1 MTGKQFFDWQTNGG
15 TNDVMCLVNCL
26 EKADIAWCAIG
37 GIAVNHWAKQP
48 MVTQDV
54 DFVVSADSI
63 EKTVS
68 LLEAEGFQAE
78 IFEWSINFKG
88 TSTLSMQLS
97 TENFYRDFPSRSV
110 PGDVHGILMR
120 VASLED
126 TLRGK
131 IKAWSEP
138 QRRQSKR
145 IKDLADIVRLVEAHP
160 YLWDLLSD
168 DLKEQVDRPA
178 K

>member
-1 MTGKQFFDWQTNGG
+1 MR
-15 TNDVMCLVNCL
+15 LVNCL

-37 GIAVNHWAKQP
+37 GVAVNHWAEQS

-54 DFVVSADSI
+54 DFVVASDSI
-63 EKTVS
+63 EKAVS
-68 LLEAEGFQAE
+68 LLEAEGFCPE
-78 IFEWSINFKG
+78 KHEWSINFKG
-88 TSTLSMQLS
+88 HSAVSMQLS
-97 TENFYRDFPSRSV
+97 TEDFYKDFTSRSV

-126 TLRGK
+126 TLKGK

-138 QRRQSKR
+138 TRRQSKH

-160 YLWDLLSD
+160 ELWDLLTD
-168 DLKEQVDRPA
+168 DLKTQVDHP
-178 K
+178 